1 MMSRVSASCT
11 GLVLALCLVPAASA
25 DILMLP
31 SGDPQVVEKPEQP
44 VRGMSQST
52 VLQRFGEPL
61 NRHPTVGKPPITRWD
76 YDGFSVVFEGRH
88 VIHTIV
94 DAQRTDPPRR

>member
-1 MMSRVSASCT
+1 MSRVSASCT

-44 VRGMSQST
+44 VRGMHQRT
-52 VLQRFGEPL
+52 VVQRFGEPL
-61 NRHPTVGKPPITRWD
+61 SRHPTVGEPPITRWD
-76 YDGFSVVFEGRH
+76 YEGFSVIFEGRH
-88 VIHTIV
+88 VIHTVV
-94 DAQRTDPPRR
+94 DAKRVALPRR